1 VRILNYFFNKRGQ
14 SKQAQMAFVDHI
26 EELRWHIIRAIL
38 AILIA
43 SAYCFFNIEWIFTN
57 IILGPTQNDFISYQ
71 YLNKLGALLHISAL
85 QLQDMSIQFQN
96 TELSGQFMMSFSVS
110 FMMGLILSFPF
121 VFWELW
127 KFIRPALKASEL
139 RYARGIVFW
148 SSLLFFIGV
157 LFAYY
162 IIAPFTINFFA
173 NYQLSPQFKN
183 IITITNYYDTMS
195 DLIMGM
201 GLVFELPV
209 IVYFLSRIGILTP
222 KLMRDKRRYA
232 IVIIF
237 FLAVIISPPDWFSC
251 WLIAL
256 PLQAENWQ
264 VIDKGTHNTDSTD
277 YPDYAHPV
285 ADMVNNGLSSVGILI
300 CGSGNGVCM
309 TANKHQQVRAALCW
323 NEELASLARQ
333 HNNANIICIPARFID
348 LDTAKKIVT
357 TFLATEFEG
366 GRHERRVA
374 KMCCN

>member
-1 VRILNYFFNKRGQ
+1 MRILNYFFNKRGH

-43 SAYCFFNIEWIFTN
+43 SAYCFFNIEWIFAN
-57 IILGPTQNDFISYQ
+57 IILGPTQNDFISYK
-71 YLNKLGALLHISAL
+71 YLSQLGELLHIDVL
-85 QLQDMSIQFQN
+85 KLKDMSIQFQN

-110 FMMGLILSFPF
+110 FMMGLILAFPF

-127 KFIRPALKASEL
+127 KFIRPALKANEL
-139 RYARGIVFW
+139 KYARGIVFW

-232 IVIIF
+232 ILIIF

-256 PLQAENWQ
+256 PLMLLFE
-264 VIDKGTHNTDSTD
+264 ISI
-277 YPDYAHPV
+277 
-285 ADMVNNGLSSVGILI
+285 GI
-300 CGSGNGVCM
+300 SDR
-309 TANKHQQVRAALCW
+309 ANK
-323 NEELASLARQ
+323 ARMKKQ
-333 HNNANIICIPARFID
+333 LIESNN
-348 LDTAKKIVT
+348 
-357 TFLATEFEG
+357 
-366 GRHERRVA
+366 
-374 KMCCN
+374 

>member
-1 VRILNYFFNKRGQ
+1 MRILNYFFNKRGH

-38 AILIA
+38 AILVA

-57 IILGPTQNDFISYQ
+57 IILGPTQNDFISYK
-71 YLNKLGALLHISAL
+71 YLSQLGELLHIDVL
-85 QLQDMSIQFQN
+85 KLKDMSIQFQN

-110 FMMGLILSFPF
+110 FTMGLILAFPF

-127 KFIRPALKASEL
+127 KFIRPALKANEL
-139 RYARGIVFW
+139 KYARGIVFW

-232 IVIIF
+232 ILIIF

-256 PLQAENWQ
+256 PLMLLFE
-264 VIDKGTHNTDSTD
+264 ISI
-277 YPDYAHPV
+277 
-285 ADMVNNGLSSVGILI
+285 GI
-300 CGSGNGVCM
+300 SDR
-309 TANKHQQVRAALCW
+309 ANK
-323 NEELASLARQ
+323 ARMKKQ
-333 HNNANIICIPARFID
+333 LIESNN
-348 LDTAKKIVT
+348 
-357 TFLATEFEG
+357 
-366 GRHERRVA
+366 
-374 KMCCN
+374 

>member
-1 VRILNYFFNKRGQ
+1 MRILNYFFNKRGQ

-127 KFIRPALKASEL
+127 KFIRQALKASEL

-256 PLQAENWQ
+256 PLMLLFE
-264 VIDKGTHNTDSTD
+264 ISI
-277 YPDYAHPV
+277 
-285 ADMVNNGLSSVGILI
+285 GI
-300 CGSGNGVCM
+300 SDR
-309 TANKHQQVRAALCW
+309 ANK
-323 NEELASLARQ
+323 ARMKKQ
-333 HNNANIICIPARFID
+333 LIESNN
-348 LDTAKKIVT
+348 
-357 TFLATEFEG
+357 
-366 GRHERRVA
+366 
-374 KMCCN
+374 

>member
-1 VRILNYFFNKRGQ
+1 
-14 SKQAQMAFVDHI
+14 
-26 EELRWHIIRAIL
+26 
-38 AILIA
+38 
-43 SAYCFFNIEWIFTN
+43 
-57 IILGPTQNDFISYQ
+57 
-71 YLNKLGALLHISAL
+71 
-85 QLQDMSIQFQN
+85 MSIQFQN

-256 PLQAENWQ
+256 PLMLLFE
-264 VIDKGTHNTDSTD
+264 ISI
-277 YPDYAHPV
+277 
-285 ADMVNNGLSSVGILI
+285 GI
-300 CGSGNGVCM
+300 SDR
-309 TANKHQQVRAALCW
+309 ANK
-323 NEELASLARQ
+323 ARMKKQ
-333 HNNANIICIPARFID
+333 LIESNN
-348 LDTAKKIVT
+348 
-357 TFLATEFEG
+357 
-366 GRHERRVA
+366 
-374 KMCCN
+374 

>member
-1 VRILNYFFNKRGQ
+1 MQILNYFFNKRGQ

-71 YLNKLGALLHISAL
+71 YLNKLGTLLHISAL

-162 IIAPFTINFFA
+162 VIAPFTINFFA

-256 PLQAENWQ
+256 PLMLLFE
-264 VIDKGTHNTDSTD
+264 ISI
-277 YPDYAHPV
+277 
-285 ADMVNNGLSSVGILI
+285 GI
-300 CGSGNGVCM
+300 SDR
-309 TANKHQQVRAALCW
+309 ANK
-323 NEELASLARQ
+323 ARMKKQ
-333 HNNANIICIPARFID
+333 LIESNN
-348 LDTAKKIVT
+348 
-357 TFLATEFEG
+357 
-366 GRHERRVA
+366 
-374 KMCCN
+374 

>member
-71 YLNKLGALLHISAL
+71 YLNKLGTLLHISAL

-256 PLQAENWQ
+256 PLMLLFEISIGISDRASKARMKKQLIE
-264 VIDKGTHNTDSTD
+264 S
-277 YPDYAHPV
+277 
-285 ADMVNNGLSSVGILI
+285 NN
-300 CGSGNGVCM
+300 
-309 TANKHQQVRAALCW
+309 
-323 NEELASLARQ
+323 
-333 HNNANIICIPARFID
+333 
-348 LDTAKKIVT
+348 
-357 TFLATEFEG
+357 
-366 GRHERRVA
+366 
-374 KMCCN
+374 

>member
-110 FMMGLILSFPF
+110 FMMGLILAFPF

-127 KFIRPALKASEL
+127 KFIRPALKANEL
-139 RYARGIVFW
+139 KYARGIVFW

-256 PLQAENWQ
+256 PLMLLFE
-264 VIDKGTHNTDSTD
+264 ISI
-277 YPDYAHPV
+277 
-285 ADMVNNGLSSVGILI
+285 GI
-300 CGSGNGVCM
+300 SDR
-309 TANKHQQVRAALCW
+309 ANK
-323 NEELASLARQ
+323 ARMKKQ
-333 HNNANIICIPARFID
+333 LIESNN
-348 LDTAKKIVT
+348 
-357 TFLATEFEG
+357 
-366 GRHERRVA
+366 
-374 KMCCN
+374 

>member
-1 VRILNYFFNKRGQ
+1 MQILNYFFNKRGQ

-71 YLNKLGALLHISAL
+71 YLNKLGTLLHISAL

-256 PLQAENWQ
+256 PLMLLFE
-264 VIDKGTHNTDSTD
+264 ISI
-277 YPDYAHPV
+277 
-285 ADMVNNGLSSVGILI
+285 GI
-300 CGSGNGVCM
+300 SDR
-309 TANKHQQVRAALCW
+309 ANK
-323 NEELASLARQ
+323 ARMKKQ
-333 HNNANIICIPARFID
+333 LIESNN
-348 LDTAKKIVT
+348 
-357 TFLATEFEG
+357 
-366 GRHERRVA
+366 
-374 KMCCN
+374 

>member
-1 VRILNYFFNKRGQ
+1 MRILNYFFNKRGH

-38 AILIA
+38 AILVA

-57 IILGPTQNDFISYQ
+57 IILGPTQNDFISYK
-71 YLNKLGALLHISAL
+71 YLSQLGELLHIDVL
-85 QLQDMSIQFQN
+85 KLKDMSIQFQN

-110 FMMGLILSFPF
+110 FMMGLILAFPF

-127 KFIRPALKASEL
+127 KFIRPALKANEL
-139 RYARGIVFW
+139 KYARGIVFW

-232 IVIIF
+232 ILIIF

-256 PLQAENWQ
+256 PLMLLFE
-264 VIDKGTHNTDSTD
+264 ISI
-277 YPDYAHPV
+277 
-285 ADMVNNGLSSVGILI
+285 GI
-300 CGSGNGVCM
+300 SDR
-309 TANKHQQVRAALCW
+309 ANK
-323 NEELASLARQ
+323 ARMKKQ
-333 HNNANIICIPARFID
+333 LIESNN
-348 LDTAKKIVT
+348 
-357 TFLATEFEG
+357 
-366 GRHERRVA
+366 
-374 KMCCN
+374 

>member
-1 VRILNYFFNKRGQ
+1 MRILNYFFNKRGHA
-14 SKQAQMAFVDHI
+14 KQAQMAFVDHI

-71 YLNKLGALLHISAL
+71 YLKKLGELLHISAL
-85 QLQDMSIQFQN
+85 QLKDMSIQFQN

-127 KFIRPALKASEL
+127 KFIRPALKANEL
-139 RYARGIVFW
+139 KYARGIVFW

-256 PLQAENWQ
+256 PLMLLFE
-264 VIDKGTHNTDSTD
+264 ISI
-277 YPDYAHPV
+277 
-285 ADMVNNGLSSVGILI
+285 GI
-300 CGSGNGVCM
+300 SDR
-309 TANKHQQVRAALCW
+309 ANK
-323 NEELASLARQ
+323 ARM
-333 HNNANIICIPARFID
+333 
-348 LDTAKKIVT
+348 KKQ
-357 TFLATEFEG
+357 LTES
-366 GRHERRVA
+366 
-374 KMCCN
+374 NL

>member
-1 VRILNYFFNKRGQ
+1 VRILNYFFNKRGH

-43 SAYCFFNIEWIFTN
+43 SAYCFFNIEWIFAN
-57 IILGPTQNDFISYQ
+57 IILGPTQNDFISYK
-71 YLNKLGALLHISAL
+71 YLSQLGELLHIDVL
-85 QLQDMSIQFQN
+85 KLKDMSIQFQN

-110 FMMGLILSFPF
+110 FMMGLILAFPF

-127 KFIRPALKASEL
+127 KFIRPALKANEL
-139 RYARGIVFW
+139 KYARGIVFW

-232 IVIIF
+232 ILIIF

-256 PLQAENWQ
+256 PLMLLFE
-264 VIDKGTHNTDSTD
+264 ISI
-277 YPDYAHPV
+277 
-285 ADMVNNGLSSVGILI
+285 GI
-300 CGSGNGVCM
+300 SDR
-309 TANKHQQVRAALCW
+309 ANK
-323 NEELASLARQ
+323 ARMKKQ
-333 HNNANIICIPARFID
+333 LIESNN
-348 LDTAKKIVT
+348 
-357 TFLATEFEG
+357 
-366 GRHERRVA
+366 
-374 KMCCN
+374 

>member
-1 VRILNYFFNKRGQ
+1 MRILNYFFNKRGQ

-71 YLNKLGALLHISAL
+71 YLNKLGTLLHISAL

-121 VFWELW
+121 VFRELW

-256 PLQAENWQ
+256 PLMLLFE
-264 VIDKGTHNTDSTD
+264 ISI
-277 YPDYAHPV
+277 
-285 ADMVNNGLSSVGILI
+285 GI
-300 CGSGNGVCM
+300 SDR
-309 TANKHQQVRAALCW
+309 ANK
-323 NEELASLARQ
+323 ARMKKQ
-333 HNNANIICIPARFID
+333 LIESNN
-348 LDTAKKIVT
+348 
-357 TFLATEFEG
+357 
-366 GRHERRVA
+366 
-374 KMCCN
+374 

>member
-1 VRILNYFFNKRGQ
+1 MRILNYFFNKRGQ

-71 YLNKLGALLHISAL
+71 YLNKLGTLLHISAL

-162 IIAPFTINFFA
+162 VIAPFTINFFA

-256 PLQAENWQ
+256 PLMLLFE
-264 VIDKGTHNTDSTD
+264 ISI
-277 YPDYAHPV
+277 
-285 ADMVNNGLSSVGILI
+285 GI
-300 CGSGNGVCM
+300 SDR
-309 TANKHQQVRAALCW
+309 ANK
-323 NEELASLARQ
+323 ARMKKQ
-333 HNNANIICIPARFID
+333 LIESNN
-348 LDTAKKIVT
+348 
-357 TFLATEFEG
+357 
-366 GRHERRVA
+366 
-374 KMCCN
+374 

>member
-1 VRILNYFFNKRGQ
+1 MRILNYFFNKRGH

-38 AILIA
+38 AILVA

-57 IILGPTQNDFISYQ
+57 IILGPTQNDFISYK
-71 YLNKLGALLHISAL
+71 YLSQLGELLHIDVL
-85 QLQDMSIQFQN
+85 KLKDMSIQFQN
-96 TELSGQFMMSFSVS
+96 IELSGQFMMSFSVS
-110 FMMGLILSFPF
+110 FMMGLILAFPF

-127 KFIRPALKASEL
+127 KFIRPALKANEL
-139 RYARGIVFW
+139 KYARGIVFW

-232 IVIIF
+232 ILIIF

-256 PLQAENWQ
+256 PLMLLFE
-264 VIDKGTHNTDSTD
+264 ISI
-277 YPDYAHPV
+277 
-285 ADMVNNGLSSVGILI
+285 GI
-300 CGSGNGVCM
+300 SDR
-309 TANKHQQVRAALCW
+309 ANK
-323 NEELASLARQ
+323 ARMKKQ
-333 HNNANIICIPARFID
+333 LIESNN
-348 LDTAKKIVT
+348 
-357 TFLATEFEG
+357 
-366 GRHERRVA
+366 
-374 KMCCN
+374 

>member
-1 VRILNYFFNKRGQ
+1 MRILNYFFNKRGH

-57 IILGPTQNDFISYQ
+57 IILGPTQNDFISYK
-71 YLNKLGALLHISAL
+71 YLSQLGELLHIDVL
-85 QLQDMSIQFQN
+85 KLKDMSIQFQN

-110 FMMGLILSFPF
+110 FMMGLILAFPF

-127 KFIRPALKASEL
+127 KFIRPALKANEL
-139 RYARGIVFW
+139 KYARGIVFW

-232 IVIIF
+232 ILIIF

-256 PLQAENWQ
+256 PLMLLFE
-264 VIDKGTHNTDSTD
+264 ISI
-277 YPDYAHPV
+277 
-285 ADMVNNGLSSVGILI
+285 GI
-300 CGSGNGVCM
+300 SDR
-309 TANKHQQVRAALCW
+309 ANK
-323 NEELASLARQ
+323 ARMKKQ
-333 HNNANIICIPARFID
+333 LIESNN
-348 LDTAKKIVT
+348 
-357 TFLATEFEG
+357 
-366 GRHERRVA
+366 
-374 KMCCN
+374 

>member
-1 VRILNYFFNKRGQ
+1 VRILNYFFNKRGHT
-14 SKQAQMAFVDHI
+14 KQAQMAFVDHI

-38 AILIA
+38 AILVA

-57 IILGPTQNDFISYQ
+57 IILGPTQNDFISYK
-71 YLNKLGALLHISAL
+71 YLSQLGELLHIDVL
-85 QLQDMSIQFQN
+85 KLKDMSIQFQN

-110 FMMGLILSFPF
+110 FMMGLILAFPF

-127 KFIRPALKASEL
+127 KFIRPALKANEL
-139 RYARGIVFW
+139 KYARGIVFW

-232 IVIIF
+232 ILIIF

-256 PLQAENWQ
+256 PLMLLFE
-264 VIDKGTHNTDSTD
+264 ISI
-277 YPDYAHPV
+277 
-285 ADMVNNGLSSVGILI
+285 GI
-300 CGSGNGVCM
+300 SDR
-309 TANKHQQVRAALCW
+309 ANK
-323 NEELASLARQ
+323 ARMKKQ
-333 HNNANIICIPARFID
+333 LIESNN
-348 LDTAKKIVT
+348 
-357 TFLATEFEG
+357 
-366 GRHERRVA
+366 
-374 KMCCN
+374 

>member
-71 YLNKLGALLHISAL
+71 YLNKLGTLLHISAL
-85 QLQDMSIQFQN
+85 QLQYMSIQFQN
-96 TELSGQFMMSFSVS
+96 TELSGQFMIIFSVS

-162 IIAPFTINFFA
+162 VIAPFTINFFA

-256 PLQAENWQ
+256 PLMLLFE
-264 VIDKGTHNTDSTD
+264 ISI
-277 YPDYAHPV
+277 
-285 ADMVNNGLSSVGILI
+285 GI
-300 CGSGNGVCM
+300 SDR
-309 TANKHQQVRAALCW
+309 ANK
-323 NEELASLARQ
+323 ARMKKQ
-333 HNNANIICIPARFID
+333 LIESNN
-348 LDTAKKIVT
+348 
-357 TFLATEFEG
+357 
-366 GRHERRVA
+366 
-374 KMCCN
+374 

>member
-1 VRILNYFFNKRGQ
+1 MRILNYFFNKRGHA
-14 SKQAQMAFVDHI
+14 KQAQMAFIDHI

-71 YLNKLGALLHISAL
+71 YLNKLGELLHIDVL
-85 QLQDMSIQFQN
+85 KLKDMSIQFQN

-110 FMMGLILSFPF
+110 FMMGLIVAFPV

-127 KFIRPALKASEL
+127 KFIRPALKANEL
-139 RYARGIVFW
+139 KYARGIVFW

-162 IIAPFTINFFA
+162 VIAPFTINFFA

-232 IVIIF
+232 ILIIF

-256 PLQAENWQ
+256 PLMLLFE
-264 VIDKGTHNTDSTD
+264 ISI
-277 YPDYAHPV
+277 
-285 ADMVNNGLSSVGILI
+285 GI
-300 CGSGNGVCM
+300 SDR
-309 TANKHQQVRAALCW
+309 ANK
-323 NEELASLARQ
+323 ARM
-333 HNNANIICIPARFID
+333 
-348 LDTAKKIVT
+348 KKQ
-357 TFLATEFEG
+357 LTES
-366 GRHERRVA
+366 
-374 KMCCN
+374 NL

>member
-1 VRILNYFFNKRGQ
+1 MRILNYFFNKRGH

-57 IILGPTQNDFISYQ
+57 IILGPTQNDFISYK
-71 YLNKLGALLHISAL
+71 YLSQLGELLHIDVL
-85 QLQDMSIQFQN
+85 KLKDMSIQFQN

-127 KFIRPALKASEL
+127 KFIRPALKANEL
-139 RYARGIVFW
+139 KYARGIVFW

-232 IVIIF
+232 ILIIF

-256 PLQAENWQ
+256 PLMLLFE
-264 VIDKGTHNTDSTD
+264 ISI
-277 YPDYAHPV
+277 
-285 ADMVNNGLSSVGILI
+285 GI
-300 CGSGNGVCM
+300 SDR
-309 TANKHQQVRAALCW
+309 ANK
-323 NEELASLARQ
+323 ARMKKQ
-333 HNNANIICIPARFID
+333 LIESNN
-348 LDTAKKIVT
+348 
-357 TFLATEFEG
+357 
-366 GRHERRVA
+366 
-374 KMCCN
+374 

>member
-1 VRILNYFFNKRGQ
+1 MRILNYFFNKRGQ

-256 PLQAENWQ
+256 PLMLLFE
-264 VIDKGTHNTDSTD
+264 ISI
-277 YPDYAHPV
+277 
-285 ADMVNNGLSSVGILI
+285 GI
-300 CGSGNGVCM
+300 SDR
-309 TANKHQQVRAALCW
+309 ANK
-323 NEELASLARQ
+323 ARIKKQ
-333 HNNANIICIPARFID
+333 LIESNN
-348 LDTAKKIVT
+348 
-357 TFLATEFEG
+357 
-366 GRHERRVA
+366 
-374 KMCCN
+374 